1 MARLSLKER
10 FEFDVLEATDDRLA
24 FSIVHHLANDG
35 HGDLGSCG
43 VAEFDLLDFS
53 AALEQPPG
61 ETLRQLKRIS
71 ELVKGLCVEHEN
83 VVLFALAGAEQDS
96 FAHLYK
102 SRGFE
107 GLPPNLPRV
116 APRYARI

>member
-1 MARLSLKER
+1 MPRLSLKER
-10 FEFDVLEATDDRLA
+10 FEFDVLETTDDRLA

-53 AALEQPPG
+53 EALERPPG

-71 ELVKGLCVEHEN
+71 VQVKGVCVEHEN
-83 VVLFALAGAEQDS
+83 VVLFALAGAEQDG
-96 FAHLYK
+96 FTHLYK

-107 GLPPNLPRV
+107 GLPPNLPRI